1 MNSTSKPTRT
11 RRSMTRRYGPL
22 GSAPSLR
29 GKWSP
34 IAIVALPALLILAL
48 DPRAVSAGQPSKSKA
63 SKVDPKLEVR
73 KSINQI
79 DGLTVEELADGT
91 TILRVLGHVEPTFN
105 VYRLSDPDRLVVD
118 IAKSERG
125 KAVPHVPV
133 DSWAVGRV
141 SITSVDELD
150 S

>member
-22 GSAPSLR
+22 GSAPGRR

-34 IAIVALPALLILAL
+34 IAVVALPALLLLAL
-48 DPRAVSAGQPSKSKA
+48 DPRAVSAGQPSKSKT

-118 IAKSERG
+118 IAKSERTPM
-125 KAVPHVPV
+125 V
-133 DSWAVGRV
+133 W
-141 SITSVDELD
+141 
-150 S
+150 